1 MILRLFT
8 ILLISS
14 FILRTVRNL
23 LFQSY
28 LWQLKEYRL
37 DRMLSYLKTTQ
48 GRKVILNPLSLIKWV
63 LIVIGLTVIIYS
75 YFVIGSIE
83 SSGFLIL
90 ILYLLFWFIWCFE
103 GIKSVWVLI
112 KGGWRLPKF
121 TVKIWLILMTSSVI
135 TFSWVYLENFGF
147 FLTYGP
153 LLDKL
158 LTSVII
164 VSVMVLNL
172 ASWLIKK
179 IIVILAKRKIERT
192 KNLIVIGITGSYG
205 KTSTK
210 EYLST
215 ILSSRYKVLKTE
227 GYNNTEVA
235 VALTILKQLNS
246 SHEVFI
252 VEMGAYKKGE
262 IKAIC
267 DIVHP
272 QVGIIT
278 GINQQHLELFGTLEK
293 TIAAKFEL
301 IKGLRKQGKAIF
313 NLNNKYVRKMYEN
326 AQIERKD
333 LSVYGFSEKESYKVI
348 SIRPDCMIFELI
360 YKKEKIKCQVNLYG
374 EQNIENVIGASFTAL
389 LLGFSILEVKSAVK
403 KLKPPIH
410 TMRLFQGKN
419 GRLFI
424 DDTFNSNPDGVLAAL
439 KYLTLFRQ
447 KKYLV
452 LTPLIELG
460 KEALKIHEM
469 IGEKA
474 AVSGVSIFLTNPN
487 YFNTFRGIAK
497 IYKDE
502 ELPKSGVILFE
513 GKEAGKILKNYV

>member
-1 MILRLFT
+1 
-8 ILLISS
+8 
-14 FILRTVRNL
+14 
-23 LFQSY
+23 
-28 LWQLKEYRL
+28 
-37 DRMLSYLKTTQ
+37 
-48 GRKVILNPLSLIKWV
+48 
-63 LIVIGLTVIIYS
+63 
-75 YFVIGSIE
+75 
-83 SSGFLIL
+83 
-90 ILYLLFWFIWCFE
+90 
-103 GIKSVWVLI
+103 
-112 KGGWRLPKF
+112 
-121 TVKIWLILMTSSVI
+121 
-135 TFSWVYLENFGF
+135 
-147 FLTYGP
+147 
-153 LLDKL
+153 
-158 LTSVII
+158 
-164 VSVMVLNL
+164 
-172 ASWLIKK
+172 
-179 IIVILAKRKIERT
+179 
-192 KNLIVIGITGSYG
+192 
-205 KTSTK
+205 
-210 EYLST
+210 
-215 ILSSRYKVLKTE
+215 
-227 GYNNTEVA
+227 
-235 VALTILKQLNS
+235 
-246 SHEVFI
+246 
-252 VEMGAYKKGE
+252 
-262 IKAIC
+262 
-267 DIVHP
+267 
-272 QVGIIT
+272 
-278 GINQQHLELFGTLEK
+278 
-293 TIAAKFEL
+293 
-301 IKGLRKQGKAIF
+301 
-313 NLNNKYVRKMYEN
+313 MYEN